1 MFFPRILKEGRYLEL
16 NCLYEKSFFIV
27 LVCFLIHEHKCN
39 TNLFDSTNLEIV
51 KHDSGFRDLVLAN
64 LEWSLGFLCSA
75 APRDGKQ
82 SCSLVSSSNKEQ
94 PLQSDGKETRE
105 DLFPEE
111 WLIGEYKRIL
121 TFLS

>member
-1 MFFPRILKEGRYLEL
+1 MFFPCILKEGRYLEL
-16 NCLYEKSFFIV
+16 NHLYEKSFFIV
-27 LVCFLIHEHKCN
+27 LVCFLIHENKCN

-51 KHDSGFRDLVLAN
+51 KHDTGFMDLVLAN
-64 LEWSLGFLCSA
+64 LEWSLGFLCFS

-82 SCSLVSSSNKEQ
+82 SCSLVSFSNKEQ
-94 PLQSDGKETRE
+94 PLQSDGKETRK
-105 DLFPEE
+105 DLFLEE